1 EDGRRWR
8 AASGRAGR
16 RLLGPELPVQIR
28 YQTAADRQGLRLRR
42 RADFRGSEEHPVS
55 ERHDAR
61 LQGITDAVGLRVRE
75 SECDEELR
83 LRDVVF
89 GLSFHPQNMPQ
100 DYFAFLELPRNL
112 AIDAKD
118 LEKKFYALSRQLHP
132 DMHSRKSQ
140 AERDQAEE
148 STAILND
155 AYRTLRDPITRAE
168 YLLKLEGFDTS
179 EQTSKDVPPEL
190 LEEVFELNMAL
201 EELRGGDTDVIP
213 QLAWARERFD
223 GMRDELD
230 REMHLKFEEWDASH
244 GREALTAVRQLLNR
258 RKYIT

>member
-1 EDGRRWR
+1 
-8 AASGRAGR
+8 
-16 RLLGPELPVQIR
+16 
-28 YQTAADRQGLRLRR
+28 
-42 RADFRGSEEHPVS
+42 
-55 ERHDAR
+55 
-61 LQGITDAVGLRVRE
+61 
-75 SECDEELR
+75 
-83 LRDVVF
+83 
-89 GLSFHPQNMPQ
+89 MPQ

-258 RKYIT
+258 RKYITNLIAQTNVPD